1 MWTGV
6 ALQPVSGTSLKEVVT
21 GSPPVGRTLSS
32 VPEWSSFLEREMVR
46 LMICGKQ
53 ITHTH
58 VHIYVYVY
66 MLLNGNVSLEN
77 TG

>member
-32 VPEWSSFLEREMVR
+32 VPEWSSFLEREMVIFPR
-46 LMICGKQ
+46 KRNGQTYDLWQ
-53 ITHTH
+53 TDHTHTCTYICICIH
-58 VHIYVYVY
+58 AP
-66 MLLNGNVSLEN
+66 
-77 TG
+77 